1 MHNMFLKLYRRLN
14 RRPLPTVLI
23 WALVIVICAAFAL
36 TGFGFG
42 SMWNR
47 VENRLVSIPGSESYV
62 ASQILNDSR
71 SSNYQAYL
79 IVTGVDMDKQR
90 KEVKNV
96 LDSAAASFSE
106 VPGVIPA
113 GVLYPFAKGDDVNN
127 PDAKT
132 LMDQFIATDKHG
144 FMMVVLLDLTQF
156 PQRAD
161 DIRAMTEDALSE
173 IAGDMRSFAPHATGI
188 VTDEDLNNQEVAAS
202 ARQDSLKANLI
213 ALLLVFVV
221 LFGATGRLRLA
232 LLAFI
237 PSFCGWIVT
246 RTIATLASLIVKPAP
261 GDSALVTMLSL
272 GVVTGYAVFLISR
285 SRSRL
290 AVVKYTTEIPR
301 VSKPRERRL
310 RKRRDSLTPL
320 DEVFTHSAPAMLI
333 STALIVLGLIMVA
346 IFPASSLRWVALVS
360 MFSILGC
367 FAIGTTMIPP
377 LLYLGIRW
385 LEYPRPEWHR
395 QAFAVISSRL
405 HSLGA
410 RLQTP
415 FASRK
420 RAKPIL
426 TGVLVVVLVV
436 LAIPT
441 FGITWHTSGQTTF
454 PPGTNAAK
462 FEALRAA
469 HYGTTAATPDIQVLG
484 KTTAANMQS
493 WSVAVGKIPGVAA
506 MTAGNTEIAG
516 DYSVLDVDLKPGVT
530 NRQAGGI
537 VKTIREL
544 SSDFPKWITGQAANQ
559 VDFAAQLIRFVPLLA
574 GVMVLATFLVILRA
588 TRRAWAAL
596 WATLLNSLNL
606 LVALGLTALVFQ
618 DGWGAFLPK
627 LARSGGVDPNVAV
640 LLAGF
645 GFALSLDYQFY
656 AMNKS
661 KHHLPEELA
670 NLDDDPLLNELTQT
684 RGALW
689 TRSVVYL
696 AIFLAFLRMNAMPV
710 KQSAFALVIVVL
722 LNVLF
727 SRLFL
732 SPLLE
737 PYPDQKSQDPDLV
750 WTDEI
755 PNPTNP
761 SATDGSPALAQP
773 QHSETTGNASE

>member
-1 MHNMFLKLYRRLN
+1 MFLKLYRRLN

-79 IVTGVDMDKQR
+79 IVTGVDMDKQHA
-90 KEVKNV
+90 EVKNV

-161 DIRAMTEDALSE
+161 DIRAMTEEALSE
-173 IAGDMRSFAPHATGI
+173 IAGDMRSFAPHAAGI

-213 ALLLVFVV
+213 ALLMVFAV

-385 LEYPRPEWHR
+385 LEYPRPQWHR
-395 QAFAVISSRL
+395 QTFAVVSSWI
-405 HSLGA
+405 HSLGTRVRA
-410 RLQTP
+410 P
-415 FASRK
+415 FATRK
-420 RAKPIL
+420 LSKPIL

-441 FGITWHTSGQTTF
+441 FGITWHTSGQTTY

-516 DYSVLDVDLKPGVT
+516 DYSVLDVDLKPNVT
-530 NRQAGGI
+530 NRQAGEI

-627 LARSGGVDPNVAV
+627 LAHSGGVDPNVAV

-696 AIFLAFLRMNAMPV
+696 AIFLAFLPMNAMPV

-755 PNPTNP
+755 PESPDP
-761 SATDGSPALAQP
+761 SATNGSPALVQP
-773 QHSETTGNASE
+773 QSSDTAGSDGE

>member
-1 MHNMFLKLYRRLN
+1 MFLKLYRRLN

-23 WALVIVICAAFAL
+23 WALIIVICAVFTL

-47 VENRLVSIPGSESYV
+47 VENRLVSIPGSQSSV
-62 ASQILNDSR
+62 ASQILSDSH
-71 SSNYQAYL
+71 SSNYQVYL
-79 IVTGVDMDKQR
+79 IVTGVDMEKQR
-90 KEVKNV
+90 AEVKNV
-96 LDSAAASFSE
+96 LDSAAQSFSE

-127 PDAKT
+127 PDAKS
-132 LMDQFIATDKHG
+132 LMDKFIAADKHG

-161 DIRAMTEDALSE
+161 DIRAMTENALHQ
-173 IAGDMRSFAPHATGI
+173 IAGDMRSFAPHAAGI
-188 VTDEDLNNQEVAAS
+188 VTDQDLNNQEVAAS
-202 ARQDSLKANLI
+202 THQDSLKANLV
-213 ALLLVFVV
+213 ALLMIFLV
-221 LFGATGRLRLA
+221 LFGAMGRLRLT

-237 PSFCGWIVT
+237 PSVCGWILT
-246 RTIATLASLIVKPAP
+246 LAIATLASLIVKPAP
-261 GDSALVTMLSL
+261 GDTALVAMLSL

-285 SRSRL
+285 SRFRL
-290 AVVKYTTEIPR
+290 AVMKYTAEIPR
-301 VSKPRERRL
+301 MSRSSERKL

-333 STALIVLGLIMVA
+333 STTLIVLGLIMVA

-367 FAIGTTMIPP
+367 YAIGTTLIPP
-377 LLYLGIRW
+377 LLYLSIRW
-385 LEYPRPEWHR
+385 LEYPRPQWHR
-395 QAFAVISSRL
+395 HLFALISARL
-405 HSLGA
+405 HGLGI
-410 RLQTP
+410 RLQTS
-415 FASRK
+415 FSSRK
-420 RAKPIL
+420 QLRPIL
-426 TGVLVVVLVV
+426 TGFLTVFLLA

-462 FEALRAA
+462 FETLRATY
-469 HYGTTAATPDIQVLG
+469 YGTTAATPDIRILG

-493 WSVAVGKIPGVAA
+493 WSAAVGKIPGVAA

-516 DYSVLDVDLKPGVT
+516 DYSVLDVDLKPSVT
-530 NRQAGGI
+530 NRQAGEI
-537 VKTIREL
+537 VKSIRNL
-544 SSDFPKWITGQAANQ
+544 SADFPKWITGQAANQ
-559 VDFAAQLIRFVPLLA
+559 VDFASELGKFVPPLA
-574 GVMVLATFLVILRA
+574 GVMILATFLVILRA
-588 TRRAWAAL
+588 TRRAWAAV

-606 LVALGLTALVFQ
+606 LVALGVTTLVFQ

-656 AMNKS
+656 AMNRS

-670 NLDDDPLLNELTQT
+670 DLDDDPLLNELTQT

-689 TRSVVYL
+689 TRSAVHL
-696 AIFLAFLRMNAMPV
+696 AIFLAFLPMNAMPV

-722 LNVLF
+722 LNLLF

-737 PYPDQKSQDPDLV
+737 PYPDQRSSDPGLV
-750 WTDEI
+750 WKDELPQLPD
-755 PNPTNP
+755 PNT
-761 SATDGSPALAQP
+761 ADGSPALIHP
-773 QHSETTGNASE
+773 QHSDTAGNAGE

>member
-1 MHNMFLKLYRRLN
+1 
-14 RRPLPTVLI
+14 
-23 WALVIVICAAFAL
+23 
-36 TGFGFG
+36 
-42 SMWNR
+42 
-47 VENRLVSIPGSESYV
+47 
-62 ASQILNDSR
+62 
-71 SSNYQAYL
+71 
-79 IVTGVDMDKQR
+79 
-90 KEVKNV
+90 
-96 LDSAAASFSE
+96 
-106 VPGVIPA
+106 
-113 GVLYPFAKGDDVNN
+113 
-127 PDAKT
+127 
-132 LMDQFIATDKHG
+132 
-144 FMMVVLLDLTQF
+144 
-156 PQRAD
+156 
-161 DIRAMTEDALSE
+161 
-173 IAGDMRSFAPHATGI
+173 MRSFAPHAEGI

-202 ARQDSLKANLI
+202 AHHDSLKANLI
-213 ALLLVFVV
+213 ALLMIFVV
-221 LFGATGRLRLA
+221 LFGAMGRLRLA

-237 PSFCGWIVT
+237 PTFCGWIVT

-272 GVVTGYAVFLISR
+272 GVVTSYTVFLISR

-290 AVVKYTTEIPR
+290 AVVKYTAEIPR
-301 VSKPRERRL
+301 ISKPSERRL

-367 FAIGTTMIPP
+367 YAIGTTLIPS

-385 LEYPRPEWHR
+385 LDYPRPQWHR
-395 QAFAVISSRL
+395 RIFTTISSWFRSLSDRL
-405 HSLGA
+405 RKLFG
-410 RLQTP
+410 
-415 FASRK
+415 SRK
-420 RAKPIL
+420 PAKPIL
-426 TGVLVVVLVV
+426 TGVLVVFLLVM
-436 LAIPT
+436 AIPA

-469 HYGTTAATPDIQVLG
+469 QYGTTAATPDIQILG

-493 WSVAVGKIPGVAA
+493 WSVAVGKIPGVDA

-530 NRQAGGI
+530 NRQAGEI
-537 VKTIREL
+537 VKTIRSL
-544 SSDFPKWITGQAANQ
+544 PSDFPKWTTGQAANQ
-559 VDFAAQLIRFVPLLA
+559 VDFAYQLTKFVPPLV

-588 TRRAWAAL
+588 TRRARAAV

-656 AMNKS
+656 AMNRAKQ
-661 KHHLPEELA
+661 HLPEELA
-670 NLDDDPLLNELTQT
+670 ELDDDPLLNELTQT

-689 TRSVVYL
+689 TRSVIHL
-696 AIFLAFLRMNAMPV
+696 AIFLAFLPMNAMPV

-737 PYPDQKSQDPDLV
+737 PYPDQKPQDPGLV
-750 WTDEI
+750 WEDDL
-755 PNPTNP
+755 PNLADSDTADD
-761 SATDGSPALAQP
+761 STALARD
-773 QHSETTGNASE
+773 QHSDTAESAGE

>member
-1 MHNMFLKLYRRLN
+1 MFFKLYRRLN

-23 WALVIVICAAFAL
+23 WALVIVICAVFTL

-90 KEVKNV
+90 AEVKNV

-132 LMDQFIATDKHG
+132 LMDKFIAKDKHG

-161 DIRAMTEDALSE
+161 DIRAMTEHALSQ
-173 IAGDMRSFAPHATGI
+173 IAGDMRSFAPHATGL
-188 VTDEDLNNQEVAAS
+188 VTDQDLNNREVALNAHH
-202 ARQDSLKANLI
+202 DSLQANLI
-213 ALLLVFVV
+213 ALLLIFTV
-221 LFGATGRLRLA
+221 LFGAMGRLRLA

-237 PSFCGWIVT
+237 PSLCGWIVT
-246 RTIATLASLIVKPAP
+246 RTIATLVSLVVKPAP

-290 AVVKYTTEIPR
+290 AVMKYTAEIPR
-301 VSKPRERRL
+301 VSKPRGRRL

-320 DEVFTHSAPAMLI
+320 DEVFAHSAPAMLI

-360 MFSILGC
+360 MFSILEC
-367 FAIGTTMIPP
+367 YAIGATLIPS
-377 LLYLGIRW
+377 LLYLGITW
-385 LEYPRPEWHR
+385 LDCPRPQWHR
-395 QAFAVISSRL
+395 QVLSAVSSRIR
-405 HSLGA
+405 SLGT
-410 RLQTP
+410 RLWAP

-420 RAKPIL
+420 PARPIL
-426 TGVLVVVLVV
+426 TGVLVVFLLV
-436 LAIPT
+436 LAVPT

-462 FEALRAA
+462 FESLRAA
-469 HYGTTAATPDIQVLG
+469 HYGTTAATPDIQILG

-516 DYSVLDVDLKPGVT
+516 DFSVLNVDLKPGIT
-530 NRQAGGI
+530 NRQAGEI
-537 VKTIREL
+537 VKTIRKL
-544 SSDFPKWITGQAANQ
+544 PSKFPKWTTGQAANQ
-559 VDFAAQLIRFVPLLA
+559 VDFASELIKFVPPLV

-588 TRRAWAAL
+588 TRHVWAAV

-670 NLDDDPLLNELTQT
+670 DLDDDPLLNELTQT

-689 TRSVVYL
+689 TRSVVHL
-696 AIFLAFLRMNAMPV
+696 AIFLAFLPMHAMPV

-737 PYPDQKSQDPDLV
+737 TYPARKSQDSELV
-750 WTDEI
+750 WEDEL
-755 PNPTNP
+755 PEQSEP
-761 SATDGSPALAQP
+761 SAVDSAPALE
-773 QHSETTGNASE
+773 SLETSDNAADASD

>member
-1 MHNMFLKLYRRLN
+1 M
-14 RRPLPTVLI
+14 
-23 WALVIVICAAFAL
+23 
-36 TGFGFG
+36 
-42 SMWNR
+42 
-47 VENRLVSIPGSESYV
+47 
-62 ASQILNDSR
+62 
-71 SSNYQAYL
+71 
-79 IVTGVDMDKQR
+79 
-90 KEVKNV
+90 
-96 LDSAAASFSE
+96 
-106 VPGVIPA
+106 
-113 GVLYPFAKGDDVNN
+113 
-127 PDAKT
+127 
-132 LMDQFIATDKHG
+132 
-144 FMMVVLLDLTQF
+144 
-156 PQRAD
+156 
-161 DIRAMTEDALSE
+161 
-173 IAGDMRSFAPHATGI
+173 
-188 VTDEDLNNQEVAAS
+188 
-202 ARQDSLKANLI
+202 
-213 ALLLVFVV
+213 
-221 LFGATGRLRLA
+221 
-232 LLAFI
+232 
-237 PSFCGWIVT
+237 
-246 RTIATLASLIVKPAP
+246 
-261 GDSALVTMLSL
+261 
-272 GVVTGYAVFLISR
+272 FLISR

-290 AVVKYTTEIPR
+290 AVVKYTAEIPR
-301 VSKPRERRL
+301 ISKPSERRL

-367 FAIGTTMIPP
+367 YAIGTTLIPS

-385 LEYPRPEWHR
+385 LDYPRPQWHR
-395 QAFAVISSRL
+395 RIFTTISSWFRSLSDRL
-405 HSLGA
+405 RKLFG
-410 RLQTP
+410 
-415 FASRK
+415 SRK
-420 RAKPIL
+420 PAKPIL
-426 TGVLVVVLVV
+426 TGVLVVFLLVM
-436 LAIPT
+436 AIPA

-469 HYGTTAATPDIQVLG
+469 QYGTTAATPDIQILG

-493 WSVAVGKIPGVAA
+493 WSVAVGKIPGVDA

-530 NRQAGGI
+530 NRQAGEI
-537 VKTIREL
+537 VKTIRSL
-544 SSDFPKWITGQAANQ
+544 PSDFPKWTTGQAANQ
-559 VDFAAQLIRFVPLLA
+559 VDFAYQLTKFVPPLV

-588 TRRAWAAL
+588 TRRARAAV

-656 AMNKS
+656 AMNRAKQ
-661 KHHLPEELA
+661 HLPEELA
-670 NLDDDPLLNELTQT
+670 ELDDDPLLNELTQT

-689 TRSVVYL
+689 TRSVIHL
-696 AIFLAFLRMNAMPV
+696 AIFLAFLPMNAMPV

-737 PYPDQKSQDPDLV
+737 PYPDQKPQDPGLV
-750 WTDEI
+750 WEDDL
-755 PNPTNP
+755 PNLADSDTADD
-761 SATDGSPALAQP
+761 STALARD
-773 QHSETTGNASE
+773 QHSDTAESAGE